1 MSTET
6 LEGLNIFVHVT
17 VGLVIP
23 EHHPPVDGPGRDGD
37 LLTLVVCRAEAREGA
52 AVPQSQHVCVIP
64 VLPIRRPEV
73 EGPHGA
79 AGDVETPASRA
90 GAAVVEDGAEM
101 VRDLFTSSGSLV
113 CINLLIGLI
122 L

>member
-6 LEGLNIFVHVT
+6 LEGLDIFVHVT

-37 LLTLVVCRAEAREGA
+37 LLALVVGRAEAREGA

-64 VLPIRRPEV
+64 VLPIRRP
-73 EGPHGA
+73 
-79 AGDVETPASRA
+79 
-90 GAAVVEDGAEM
+90 VVEVSARIRECNTGGL
-101 VRDLFTSSGSLV
+101 VRDLMVPLV
-113 CINLLIGLI
+113 MLRLQPAEQVLLS
-122 L
+122 